1 MHSKLKPYHC
11 NYCSKDF
18 TRNDHLRR
26 HQQRVHGEETQAA
39 ATMTAAAT
47 NFEQRFICQEC
58 KAIFTSSGHLRVHME
73 NKHHHDYT
81 DFIARDPNKTVVQHD
96 TTYVIVDGK
105 KRPVCQL
112 CNKSFSKKDHLTRHI
127 NNIHTGHKHAP
138 VTTAAAFTA
147 AATES
152 SFNCHL
158 CGKRFSRSEF
168 LRRHLEDAH
177 NSSAQMDIINQLNP
191 NNPYNN
197 NSSSQV
203 SGNPMGGGGADPLFA
218 LQPPHHMMYDSY
230 DLKPVVPKPVKPQS
244 QKTHNCNICSKNF
257 SRRYH
262 LTRHQKNLHPEIVN
276 SSGNEPSSIQQQ
288 QHHQQQQQPPPPP
301 LQQQQHQV
309 KKPSIWS
316 PEDMIRAQ
324 SSLVEQASRGIIDI
338 KYQHHH
344 HPYPQIP
351 SYNHHSV
358 VDAFTHSLKPKKET
372 NSQ

>member
-1 MHSKLKPYHC
+1 MKPYHC

-39 ATMTAAAT
+39 ASM
-47 NFEQRFICQEC
+47 NSFEQRFICQEC

-73 NKHHHDYT
+73 NKHQHDYA
-81 DFIARDPNKTVVQHD
+81 DFITRDPSKTIVHQD

-127 NNIHTGHKHAP
+127 NNIHTGQKP
-138 VTTAAAFTA
+138 EPLTNFSID
-147 AATES
+147 S
-152 SFNCHL
+152 SYNCHL

-197 NSSSQV
+197 NSQV
-203 SGNPMGGGGADPLFA
+203 NNSMSTDPLFA

-230 DLKPVVPKPVKPQS
+230 DIKPIVPKPVKPQS

-276 SSGNEPSSIQQQ
+276 ASNDNGNESN
-288 QHHQQQQQPPPPP
+288 HNQQQQQ
-301 LQQQQHQV
+301 QQQQQQ

-324 SSLVEQASRGIIDI
+324 VEQASRSVIDN
-338 KYQHHH
+338 KYAHHHH
-344 HPYPQIP
+344 HPYPPIP
-351 SYNHHSV
+351 SYNHHV
-358 VDAFTHSLKPKKET
+358 IDAFSLKTKKET